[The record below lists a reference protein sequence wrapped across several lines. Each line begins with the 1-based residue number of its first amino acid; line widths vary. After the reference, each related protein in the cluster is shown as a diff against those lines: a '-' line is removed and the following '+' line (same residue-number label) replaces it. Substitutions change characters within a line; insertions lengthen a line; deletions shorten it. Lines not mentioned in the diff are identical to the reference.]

1 MSTFAVIATLLY
13 GLVYIPFSY
22 LSSGFKSSKPL
33 IAVSVILT
41 MSLVWTV
48 GRFWHRVYFS
58 GRVALCGLFNAG
70 IIISTIEAMSFP
82 GGPVFKTVMVIKAG
96 VLALMFYADKVTK
109 NSVRWHS
116 IAAGLF
122 AVSAIVMMNLHKL
135 NVGAPEIPTTLK
147 LWYSF
152 CILCYG
158 IKLPLFSLIKRQD
171 QEDRISFLI
180 SHQTWS
186 VAFFSAYC
194 FLNYGLPNSFDWP
207 SMGIGFT
214 SQLTGVFGSAILL
227 SDEEHSAC
235 VPMKT
240 AGALMASFISSLCL
254 HQTPTVGQV
263 LGFVALIAAVAILQ
277 FRGRHA

>member
-1 MSTFAVIATLLY
+1 MSTFAVIATFLY

-33 IAVSVILT
+33 IAVAVILT
-41 MSLVWTV
+41 MSSIWTV
-48 GRFWHRVYFS
+48 ARFWRRIYLDA
-58 GRVALCGLFNAG
+58 RVALCGLFNAG

-96 VLALMFYADKVTK
+96 VLGLMFYADKVSK
-109 NSVRWHS
+109 NRIRWHS

-122 AVSAIVMMNLHKL
+122 ALSAIVLMNLHKL
-135 NVGAPEIPTTLK
+135 NAGAPEMPLMLK
-147 LWYSF
+147 FWYTV
-152 CILCYG
+152 CVLCYA
-158 IKLPLFSLIKRQD
+158 IKLPLFSFIKRQE
-171 QEDRISFLI
+171 QSDRISFLI

-194 FLNYGLPNSFDWP
+194 FLRYGLPSSFDWP
-207 SMGIGFT
+207 SMGIGLT

-240 AGALMASFISSLCL
+240 AGALIASFVSS
-254 HQTPTVGQV
+254 
-263 LGFVALIAAVAILQ
+263 VALLQAPTLGQAIGFFALIIAVIILQ
-277 FRGRHA
+277 FRGR